1 MSEVEIGFMVVKS
14 YVRAPLILF
23 SHLHFVPSIRIV
35 SPRKHCLLN
44 NFVYNVDARL
54 MGYKL
59 EQFQSPRMHSS
70 VTTGNSNT
78 IQENKSTSYRHWCQN
93 CGHKH
98 ATALQVKAVV

>member
-1 MSEVEIGFMVVKS
+1 MSLLEI
-14 YVRAPLILF
+14 VRLF
-23 SHLHFVPSIRIV
+23 KKTSQLPD
-35 SPRKHCLLN
+35 
-44 NFVYNVDARL
+44 VDARL

-78 IQENKSTSYRHWCQN
+78 IQENKSTSYRHWFQD

-98 ATALQVKAVV
+98 ATALQRKAVV